1 MTDDVKTL
9 RNQARSA
16 YNLGQ
21 AEQAIKLQQ
30 SLIQQ
35 QAQDS
40 GKVPLADYRQLA
52 FFLLAVKRPA
62 EAVSVLKPVVS
73 ARPDNADLR
82 SILGLCYTN
91 LKQYND
97 AEPHLRGA
105 LEIDQ
110 DCFLAADQLARC
122 YLGSGQ
128 LEKAKRAGETALAIK
143 DRLYAANDT
152 VRIIEAVPPYDE
164 ASKRGKVIAFSLWGQ
179 DSRYLDG
186 AVRNCEL
193 AAELYPGW
201 QCRFYLD
208 DSVPQHVVE
217 NLGARGADVRRMPT
231 RKHLY
236 EGLFWRF
243 RVVSDT
249 KISRFLIRDCDAV
262 VNVKERV
269 AVEQWLHSDKHFH
282 VMRDYFTHTDLVM
295 AGMWG
300 GVTGVIPDIEKLI
313 EGFLQKHIQS
323 RVMDQVFLN
332 ECLWSIIRQ
341 SCLIHDRCF
350 DAYQTQAYP
359 AYCELPPGRH
369 IGQDESAV
377 RRTRD

>member
-110 DCFLAADQLARC
+110 DCFLAADQLAMP
-122 YLGSGQ
+122 
-128 LEKAKRAGETALAIK
+128 ALK
-143 DRLYAANDT
+143 
-152 VRIIEAVPPYDE
+152 
-164 ASKRGKVIAFSLWGQ
+164 W
-179 DSRYLDG
+179 
-186 AVRNCEL
+186 
-193 AAELYPGW
+193 
-201 QCRFYLD
+201 
-208 DSVPQHVVE
+208 
-217 NLGARGADVRRMPT
+217 
-231 RKHLY
+231 
-236 EGLFWRF
+236 
-243 RVVSDT
+243 
-249 KISRFLIRDCDAV
+249 
-262 VNVKERV
+262 
-269 AVEQWLHSDKHFH
+269 
-282 VMRDYFTHTDLVM
+282 
-295 AGMWG
+295 
-300 GVTGVIPDIEKLI
+300 
-313 EGFLQKHIQS
+313 
-323 RVMDQVFLN
+323 
-332 ECLWSIIRQ
+332 
-341 SCLIHDRCF
+341 
-350 DAYQTQAYP
+350 
-359 AYCELPPGRH
+359 
-369 IGQDESAV
+369 
-377 RRTRD
+377 